1 MKIATKTSIAITT
14 RRTFGRI
21 SFDILD
27 SLDTRLLYERYLLN
41 FTNKDYSAVK
51 VLFINLYKLYKID
64 GYWYNFVMDLFDLQN
79 NAERLAPL
87 AERMRPSTIDEFLGQ
102 GRIVGEGS
110 LLRRAI
116 SADRLGSCIFYGPP
130 GTGKTTLANIIAEST
145 NANFVKLNAVT
156 SGVADAKKV
165 IEEAKDLLRIYGKR
179 TYLLLD
185 ECHRWNKAQSDS
197 VLAAIEQ
204 GYIIFIGSTTEN
216 PYVSMTRAIVSRCR
230 IFAFSRLS
238 EDDVKRGLERALSDK
253 DKGLG
258 NMNLQVAP
266 DALAHIA
273 WASGGD
279 MRTALN
285 ALELACLTTHADD
298 DGVIRVDRDVAE
310 QSVQQKALSVTEDM
324 YYDMISAFIKSMR
337 GSDSS
342 AALYWAERLLE
353 AGCDPMLIARRIMIH
368 ACEDVGLA
376 DPNAIVVAQSCV
388 SAFEKIGLP
397 EGKIP
402 LAEGII
408 YVSEAPKSNQV
419 VEALAL
425 ADNAVKTVKRESVP
439 LYLRDPNFKGKDDAV
454 SGYKY
459 PHNYGGWVEQQYLP
473 DELKDAKFYYPT
485 DNGFEK
491 TIKERQSQRKPQKDK

>member
-1 MKIATKTSIAITT
+1 
-14 RRTFGRI
+14 
-21 SFDILD
+21 
-27 SLDTRLLYERYLLN
+27 
-41 FTNKDYSAVK
+41 
-51 VLFINLYKLYKID
+51 
-64 GYWYNFVMDLFDLQN
+64 MDLFDLQN
-79 NAERLAPL
+79 NTQRLAPL
-87 AERMRPSTIDEFLGQ
+87 AERMRPCTLDEFLGQ
-102 GRIVGEGS
+102 GKVVGEGA

-165 IEEAKDLLRIYGKR
+165 IEEAKDLLRIHGKK

-230 IFAFSRLS
+230 VFSFSRLS
-238 EDDVKRGLERALSDK
+238 EQDILQGLNRAAADK
-253 DKGLG
+253 DRGLG
-258 NMNLQVAP
+258 NLNLQIDD
-266 DALAHIA
+266 DALRHIA

-285 ALELACLTTHADD
+285 ALELAALTTHP
-298 DGVIRVDRDVAE
+298 DGDGKIRITKNEAE
-310 QSVQQKALSVTEDM
+310 QSIQQKSLSVTEDM

-342 AALYWAERLLE
+342 AALYWAERLIE

-376 DPNAIVVAQSCV
+376 DPNAVVVAQSCV
-388 SAFEKIGLP
+388 AAFERIGLP
-397 EGKIP
+397 EGRIP

-408 YVSEAPKSNQV
+408 YVSEAPKSNKV
-419 VEALAL
+419 VEALGFAEQ
-425 ADNAVKTVKRESVP
+425 AVKSIKRESVP
-439 LYLRDPNFKGKDDAV
+439 LYLRDPSYKGNDEAV

-473 DELKDAKFYYPT
+473 DELKDAKFYNPT
-485 DNGFEK
+485 ENGFEK
-491 TIKERQSQRKPQKDK
+491 TIKQRQAERTFTPKGK